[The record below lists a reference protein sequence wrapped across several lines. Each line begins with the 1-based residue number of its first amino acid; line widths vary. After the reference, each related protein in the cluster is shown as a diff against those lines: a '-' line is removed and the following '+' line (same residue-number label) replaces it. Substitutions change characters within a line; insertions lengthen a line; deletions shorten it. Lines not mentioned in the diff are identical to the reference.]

1 MKNLELINILAAGRA
16 LENDLKEKIRKII
29 ANINKLSGNIIN
41 FENLIWRKYSLE
53 GINFSWKQ

>member
-1 MKNLELINILAAGRA
+1 MKNLELINILTVGRA

-41 FENLIWRKYSLE
+41 FEDFDMEEILAWGY
-53 GINFSWKQ
+53 

>member
-16 LENDLKEKIRKII
+16 LENDLKEKNRKIIANI

-41 FENLIWRKYSLE
+41 FEDFDMEEILAWGY
-53 GINFSWKQ
+53 